1 MHEVSIA
8 RGLCTQLRRLAAEHG
23 ASRIHRATIE
33 VGAMSNVVGDLLRQ
47 AFEVVREETDLIATA
62 ELVVREV
69 PLVVRCAAC
78 ATDSQLERFVFQ
90 CPGCGS
96 TRLDVLQGEE
106 LLLRDVE
113 LEVEEEVR

>member
-8 RGLCTQLRRLAAEHG
+8 RGLCVQLGQLAREHR
-23 ASRIHRATIE
+23 AMRIHRATIE
-33 VGAMSNVVGDLLRQ
+33 VGAMSNAVPDLLRQ
-47 AFEVVREETDLIATA
+47 AFEVVREEYTVIVGA

-78 ATDSQLERFVFQ
+78 ERESHLERFVFQ
-90 CPGCGS
+90 CPLCGS
-96 TRLDVLQGEE
+96 TRLDVLQGED

-113 LEVEEEVR
+113 LEIQEEVS